1 MFDTVA
7 EAIQKIQGTV
17 IMKGDEP
24 VLIAEIGGRDKRV
37 TATYR
42 TLDNPTYTVASLSD
56 KDFETAS
63 LGGRL
68 GYINLTH
75 RNIQNA
81 TYARRTPVR
90 RSHQTQGLHNTNVY
104 IDPLRPVAALALPAH
119 QYNFSTLQ
127 YGFLKPTMQHK
138 FPSLALVRR
147 NFAKRTDDMVAQAFD
162 PSLAILKGRND
173 LFHLMYKGLDIG
185 HSEDLES
192 FKVSKEWRYLD
203 KLFDDHS
210 MKVR

>member
-7 EAIQKIQGTV
+7 EAQQKIQGTV
-17 IMKGDEP
+17 IMKGEEP
-24 VLIAEIGGRDKRV
+24 VLIAEIGGRDRRV

-42 TLDNPTYTVASLSD
+42 SLDNMQFHTASLSD

-68 GYINLTH
+68 GYINLAHHGVQT
-75 RNIQNA
+75 A
-81 TYARRTPVR
+81 TYSRRSSIR

-104 IDPLRPVAALALPAH
+104 IDPVKPITSMAIPTH

-127 YGFLKPTMQHK
+127 NEYLKATMQNK
-138 FPSLALVRR
+138 FPSLSMIRR
-147 NFAKRTDDMVAQAFD
+147 NFTKHADNMVAQAFD
-162 PSLAILKGRND
+162 PVLAIHKGTNG
-173 LFHLMYKGLDIG
+173 LYNLMYKGQNIG
-185 HSEDLES
+185 YTEDLET
-192 FKVSKEWRYLD
+192 FKVPKEWRYLD
-203 KLFDDHS
+203 KLFDDHP